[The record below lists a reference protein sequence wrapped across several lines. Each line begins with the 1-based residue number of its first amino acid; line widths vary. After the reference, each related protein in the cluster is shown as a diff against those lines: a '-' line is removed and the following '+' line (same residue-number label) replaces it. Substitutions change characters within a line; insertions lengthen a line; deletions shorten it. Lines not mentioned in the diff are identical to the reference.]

1 MDRLRTAVVGVGHQG
16 KWHAEKFAA
25 LEGSKLVAVV
35 DKDNERCRSVAE
47 ELDAH
52 PLENY
57 EDLIGEVDAVSIA
70 SPTRFHFDI
79 ARTLLNNDIHVLVEK
94 PITTTLAEAEALVEL
109 AEGRGLVL
117 QVGHLERFNPAILAL
132 GEVVRKP
139 QFIESNRI
147 APYKPR
153 STDVSVVLDLMIHD
167 IDLVHSVVGSRV
179 TSLDATGGPIISRD
193 IDIANAR
200 IKFDNGCVANV
211 TASRASFKSERSLR
225 VFQENAYF
233 NVDLHNKRSTIYRK
247 KGDGPVLSPDCIAV
261 DEESY
266 GASDAL
272 MVQNEAFLNSV
283 AGGPPPLVSGRI
295 GMQALKTALD
305 IGEMLKK
312 AQVPAKP

>member
-1 MDRLRTAVVGVGHQG
+1 MLDKVRTAVVGVGHQG

-25 LEGSKLVAVV
+25 LEASDLVAVV
-35 DKDNERCRSVAE
+35 DNDTDRCKVLAA
-47 ELDAH
+47 ELDAR
-52 PLENY
+52 PLSDFR
-57 EDLIGEVDAVSIA
+57 DLIGEVDAVSIA
-70 SPTRFHFDI
+70 SPTRSHFDI
-79 ARTLLNNDIHVLVEK
+79 ASALLENDIHVLVEK
-94 PITTTLAEAEALVEL
+94 PITTTLEEALALVEL

-117 QVGHLERFNPAILAL
+117 QVGHLERFNPAVMGL
-132 GEVVRKP
+132 GEYLKEP

-167 IDLVHSVVGSRV
+167 IDLVHSIVGSPV
-179 TSLDATGGPIISRD
+179 TSLDATGGSIISND

-200 IKFDNGCVANV
+200 IKFENACVANV
-211 TASRASFKSERSLR
+211 TASRAGFKTERSLR

-233 NVDLHNKRSTIYRK
+233 NVDLHNKISTIYQK
-247 KGDGPVLSPDCIAV
+247 KGDGPVMSPEDISV
-261 DEESY
+261 DEQSY

-272 MVQNEAFLNSV
+272 MVQSEAFLSSI

-305 IGEMLKK
+305 IGEMLKN
-312 AQVPAKP
+312 

>member
-1 MDRLRTAVVGVGHQG
+1 MTKLRTAVIGVGHQG

-25 LEGSKLVAVV
+25 LEDSDLVAVV
-35 DKDNERCRSVAE
+35 DKDTDRCKILAA
-47 ELDAH
+47 ELDAT
-52 PLENY
+52 PVSDFK
-57 EDLIGEVDAVSIA
+57 DLIGEVDAVSIA
-70 SPTRFHFDI
+70 SPTRSHFDI
-79 ARTLLNNDIHVLVEK
+79 ASALLENDIHVLVEK
-94 PITTTLAEAEALVEL
+94 PITTTLEEAEALVEL

-117 QVGHLERFNPAILAL
+117 QVGHLERFNPAVMAIAEYLQ
-132 GEVVRKP
+132 KP

-167 IDLVHSVVGSRV
+167 IDLVHSIVGSPV
-179 TSLDATGGPIISRD
+179 VSLDATGGSIISSD

-200 IKFDNGCVANV
+200 IKFENACVANV
-211 TASRASFKSERSLR
+211 TASRAGFKTERSLR

-233 NVDLHNKRSTIYRK
+233 NVDLHNKKSTIYQK
-247 KGDGPVLSPDCIAV
+247 KSDGPVMSPDDISV
-261 DEESY
+261 EELSF

-272 MVQNEAFLNSV
+272 MVQSAAFLKSI

-305 IGEMLKK
+305 IGEMLKNK
-312 AQVPAKP
+312 

>member
-1 MDRLRTAVVGVGHQG
+1 MRTAVVGVGHQG

-25 LEGSKLVAVV
+25 LDASDLVAVV
-35 DKDNERCRSVAE
+35 DTDTERCKALAA
-47 ELDAH
+47 ELDAK
-52 PLENY
+52 PVSDVNE
-57 EDLIGEVDAVSIA
+57 LIGEVDAVSIA
-70 SPTRFHFDI
+70 SPTRSHFDI
-79 ARTLLNNDIHVLVEK
+79 ARALLENDIHVLVEK
-94 PITTTLAEAEALVEL
+94 PITTTLEEAQALVDL

-117 QVGHLERFNPAILAL
+117 QVGHLERFNPAVMGL
-132 GEVVRKP
+132 GDFLREP

-167 IDLVHSVVGSRV
+167 IDLVHSIVGSPV
-179 TSLDATGGPIISRD
+179 TSLDATGGSIISND

-200 IKFDNGCVANV
+200 IKFENGCVANV
-211 TASRASFKSERSLR
+211 TASRAGFKTERSLR

-233 NVDLHNKRSTIYRK
+233 NVDLHNKKSTIYQK
-247 KGDGPVLSPDCIAV
+247 KGDGPVMSPEDISM
-261 DEESY
+261 DEQTY

-272 MVQNEAFLNSV
+272 MVQSEAFLNSI

-305 IGEMLKK
+305 IGEMLKN
-312 AQVPAKP
+312 